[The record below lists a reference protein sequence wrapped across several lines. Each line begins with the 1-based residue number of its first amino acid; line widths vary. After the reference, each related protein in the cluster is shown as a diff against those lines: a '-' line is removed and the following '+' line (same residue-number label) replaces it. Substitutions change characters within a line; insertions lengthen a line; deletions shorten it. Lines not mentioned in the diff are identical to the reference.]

1 MPDVPHLL
9 PAIRAQRAGRL
20 RRLAAFAARQHGVL
34 AEWQLLALGFSLSA
48 IDRLVQN
55 GQLHRVY
62 RGVYAVG
69 HRALSSKGR
78 LMAAAL
84 AGGPDALIS
93 HRSAAALHGLLDD
106 SRAVIDVVSPTHRR
120 SRKGLRF
127 HQSRHLDR
135 AEVNGIPV
143 TSVARTLL
151 DIAPVVPKRRLVY
164 ALERAEKQREF
175 DLMAIEAVMVRCHGH
190 KGLKRLR
197 QALREIDP
205 EAQYA
210 HEGLERRFIAF
221 CKHYGLRKP
230 AMNAVVEGLTVD
242 ALWARQKLIVELDS
256 WEHHKERR
264 AFEEDRR
271 RDAVLALAGFQV
283 LRVTDRQLTKEL
295 AETIQAL
302 LSRS

>member
-1 MPDVPHLL
+1 VIAHHQLL
-9 PAIRAQRAGRL
+9 RLGLSASAIQKRVLGGRL
-20 RRLAAFAARQHGVL
+20 HP
-34 AEWQLLALGFSLSA
+34 
-48 IDRLVQN
+48 I
-55 GQLHRVY
+55 Y

-69 HRALSSKGR
+69 HSLLGSKGR

-120 SRKGLRF
+120 SRKGIKF
-127 HQSRHLDR
+127 HQSRQLDR
-135 AEVNGIPV
+135 AEVDRIPV

-164 ALERAEKQREF
+164 ALEQLEKQWTF
-175 DLMAIEAVMVRCHGH
+175 DLTAIESVMSRCRGH

-197 QALREIDP
+197 QALQEIDP

-221 CKHYGLRKP
+221 CKRYGVQRP

-242 ALWARQKLIVELDS
+242 ALWAQPKLIVQLDS
-256 WEHHKERR
+256 WEHHKDRR

-271 RDAVLALAGFQV
+271 RDTVLALAGFQV
-283 LRVTDRQLTKEL
+283 LRVTDRQLTEEL
-295 AETIQAL
+295 AATLDAL